1 MNGVKMAEYL
11 THKLAL
17 THANHSGQLMH
28 NFEMVR
34 VPLEPMHHQNFLDNL
49 AAEKIIPYLF

>member
-1 MNGVKMAEYL
+1 MAKYL

>member
-1 MNGVKMAEYL
+1 MAEYL

-17 THANHSGQLMH
+17 THANHSSQLMH

-49 AAEKIIPYLF
+49 AAEKISPYLF